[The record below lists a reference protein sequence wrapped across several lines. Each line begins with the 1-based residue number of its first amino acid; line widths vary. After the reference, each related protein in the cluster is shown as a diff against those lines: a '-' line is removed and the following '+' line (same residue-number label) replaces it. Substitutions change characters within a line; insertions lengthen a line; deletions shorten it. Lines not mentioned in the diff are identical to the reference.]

1 MRELRRDE
9 NDKSQ
14 QKADLLLKGLHVT
27 KTTMLDLGFTH
38 SKDPTETTK
47 DPPYVTASGGNQ
59 SRSGHWMRA
68 AAYNNNNNNN
78 NHHRPE
84 VHPQAALE

>member
-38 SKDPTETTK
+38 STIDTHLN
-47 DPPYVTASGGNQ
+47 NQ
-59 SRSGHWMRA
+59 SMTERA
-68 AAYNNNNNNN
+68 AA
-78 NHHRPE
+78 
-84 VHPQAALE
+84 ADK